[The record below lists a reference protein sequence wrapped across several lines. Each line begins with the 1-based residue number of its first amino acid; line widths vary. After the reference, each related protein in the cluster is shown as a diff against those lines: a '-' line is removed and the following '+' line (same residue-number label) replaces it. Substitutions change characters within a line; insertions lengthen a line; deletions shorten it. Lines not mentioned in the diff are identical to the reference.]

1 MIKLLV
7 VDDESAIT
15 DGIEDSFSYFGFN
28 VFTASNGAR
37 ALNTFKKERP
47 KIIFLDIKLPDK
59 NGLDLLKEFKEIDPK
74 CIVIMITALDDEDKS
89 IEQKAR
95 ELGAAEFIH
104 KPFSL
109 NYLRDEVV
117 LGKIKTVLDQGG
129 YMQKP
134 RLLLVYDEKEVPPL
148 LKKYIA
154 ARIEAEI
161 DLAFS
166 ADEAIKQVK
175 EYKPDVIFL
184 DIRMPGRSGLDI
196 LPELKEM
203 CPEARIVLVSAWS
216 SSEVAAKAAEF
227 GVKDYINK
235 PCKPEA
241 VYEQLKLILIGMGK
255 LIIKQYGK
263 T

>member
-28 VFTASNGAR
+28 VFTASNAAR
-37 ALNTFKKERP
+37 ALNTFKKEKP
-47 KIIFLDIKLPDK
+47 KIIFLDIKLPDRS
-59 NGLDLLKEFKEIDPK
+59 GLDLLKEFKAIDPE

-95 ELGAAEFIH
+95 ELGASEFIH

-117 LGKIKTVLDQGG
+117 VGKIKTVLEQGG
-129 YMQKP
+129 HMQKP
-134 RLLLVYDEKEVPPL
+134 RLLLVDDEKDVPPL

-154 ARIEAEI
+154 SRIEADI
-161 DLAFS
+161 DLAYS
-166 ADEAIKQVK
+166 GEEAVKQAK

-184 DIRMPGRSGLDI
+184 DVRMPGKSGLDI
-196 LPELKEM
+196 LPEIREA
-203 CPEARIVLVSAWS
+203 CPEARVVLISAWS
-216 SSEVAAKAAEF
+216 SAEVASKAAEF
-227 GVKDYINK
+227 GVKDYISK
-235 PCKPEA
+235 PCKPDA
-241 VYEQLKLILIGMGK
+241 VFEHLKIILIGMGK
-255 LIIKQYGK
+255 LILK
-263 T
+263 